1 MKKSDWLQ
9 LIGLSIAFGSTFL
22 FFALALKS
30 ITPVTIALIR
40 VALAAS
46 VFWILILVL
55 RVPLPRG
62 RRVWGAFLVMGL
74 INNAIPF
81 SLIAWEQT
89 QIEGGLASIINA
101 TTSCFAVVL
110 AHFLTRDE
118 KLSAKKVVGVL
129 VGFFGVYVL
138 MRPELGGGITM
149 RGWGQVAGL
158 GASFLLALAG
168 IYGKRF
174 KELSPMVIAAGMLT
188 SSTILLL
195 PVALLV
201 ERPWMLAP
209 TAVSLGAMVG
219 VALLSTVVAYLLY
232 FRILASAGAT
242 NLLLVTLLVPVSAH
256 ILGAVFLGEP
266 LYATSVVGMA
276 FIVCGLAISDGRIVA
291 RLRGVPGGRPDIPI
305 ERAQEMNDEQPQR

>member
-9 LIGLSIAFGSTFL
+9 LTGLSIVFGSTFL

-30 ITPVTIALIR
+30 ITPLTIALIR

-74 INNAIPF
+74 LNNAIPF

-118 KLSAKKVVGVL
+118 RLSTKKVVGVL

-158 GASFLLALAG
+158 GAAFFLALAG

-174 KELSPMVIAAGMLT
+174 KGLSPMVIAAGMLT

-266 LYATSVVGMA
+266 LYGTSVVGMA
-276 FIVCGLAISDGRIVA
+276 FIVCGLAISDGRIVTL
-291 RLRGVPGGRPDIPI
+291 LRGVPGGKPDIPI
-305 ERAQEMNDEQPQR
+305 ELAQEVDDEQP

>member
-9 LIGLSIAFGSTFL
+9 LVGLSIVFGSTFL
-22 FFALALKS
+22 FFALALQS
-30 ITPVTIALIR
+30 ITPMTIALTR

-46 VFWILILVL
+46 VFWVLILVF

-89 QIEGGLASIINA
+89 QIEGGLASIMNA

-118 KLSAKKVVGVL
+118 RLSAKKVVGVL

-138 MRPELGGGITM
+138 MRPELGSGITM

-158 GASFLLALAG
+158 GASFFLALAG

-174 KELSPMVIAAGMLT
+174 KELSPMVICQCSCKRDRVHRVRDVPIVTEGRGGRGVLHAAFLQLHIQRQT
-188 SSTILLL
+188 
-195 PVALLV
+195 ADLV
-201 ERPWMLAP
+201 GQHVE
-209 TAVSLGAMVG
+209 T
-219 VALLSTVVAYLLY
+219 
-232 FRILASAGAT
+232 
-242 NLLLVTLLVPVSAH
+242 
-256 ILGAVFLGEP
+256 
-266 LYATSVVGMA
+266 
-276 FIVCGLAISDGRIVA
+276 GRSA
-291 RLRGVPGGRPDIPI
+291 RL
-305 ERAQEMNDEQPQR
+305 QRVFALDH